1 MEKTQIIP
9 MLTIR
14 IKMLAQNNIKF
25 FVDFFSFCSL
35 FIISNNSRKYDII
48 RVMKIITDEKKI
60 NEILTRG
67 VEDVFIKEDLK
78 KRLLSGKQLRIKLGI
93 DPTSPFIH
101 LGRAV
106 TLLKLKAFQNLGHH
120 IVLIIGDYTAK
131 IGDPSDKLEKRPM
144 LTDQQ
149 IKSNLKKYLEQV
161 SLILDMK
168 KVEVKY
174 NSKWLKKMNIFE
186 IGELLECFTV
196 QQMTKRRNF
205 KERLDAGNDVFMVEF
220 LYPALQGYDS
230 VAVNA
235 DVEIGGFDQLF
246 NLKAGRTVQ
255 KRYGKKEQ
263 DIMVLS
269 MLEGTDG
276 RKMSSSWGNIISVID
291 TPTEMFGKIMSL
303 KDEFITKY
311 FLLTTN
317 LNVDEIKKIE
327 NSLKNGENPM
337 EFKKILAKKIISF
350 YHSEKEAGK
359 AEENFVNTF
368 QKKEIPDEME
378 EISVKSGEILVDVLL
393 KNKVLSSKG
402 EWRRLIE
409 GNAIHDLD
417 KNENITDFNLKIFEN
432 LTLKIGKK
440 RFLKILVK

>member
-1 MEKTQIIP
+1 M
-9 MLTIR
+9 
-14 IKMLAQNNIKF
+14 A
-25 FVDFFSFCSL
+25 V
-35 FIISNNSRKYDII
+35 
-48 RVMKIITDEKKI
+48 ITDEKKI
-60 NEILTRG
+60 EELLTRG
-67 VEDVFIKEDLK
+67 VEDIFIKEDLE
-78 KRLLSGKQLRIKLGI
+78 KRLLSGKKLRIKLGI

-106 TLLKLKAFQNLGHH
+106 TLLKLKAFQDLGHH

-144 LTDQQ
+144 LTNQQ

-168 KVEVKY
+168 KVEVRH
-174 NSKWLKKMNIFE
+174 NSEWLKKMNIFE

-220 LYPALQGYDS
+220 MYPALQGYDS
-230 VAVNA
+230 VVVNA

-255 KRYGKKEQ
+255 KRYGKTEQ

-291 TPTEMFGKIMSL
+291 TAGEMFGKVMSL
-303 KDEFITKY
+303 RDELITKY

-317 LNVDEIKKIE
+317 LNIEEITKIE
-327 NSLKNGENPM
+327 NSIKKGENPM
-337 EFKKILAKKIISF
+337 EFKKILAKEIVSF
-350 YHSEKEAGK
+350 YHGEKKAKE
-359 AEENFVNTF
+359 AEENFIKTF

-378 EISVKSGEILVDVLL
+378 EVKTGAGESLAGILV
-393 KNKVLSSKG
+393 KNKILSSKG
-402 EWRRLIE
+402 EWRRLVE
-409 GNAIHDLD
+409 GKAVHDLIEKQIIED
-417 KNENITDFNLKIFEN
+417 PNIKISKDII
-432 LTLKIGKK
+432 LKIGKK
-440 RFLKILVK
+440 RFVKIIIK